1 MNVLSR
7 RAGAG
12 LIARRAM
19 VCLLLTMPWG
29 GCGSPP
35 RQRPDRV
42 VVTGTVMCG
51 AEPLAG
57 GSIVLYSAT
66 STAFGTG
73 MIAED
78 GGFRCLDV
86 PPGPVICVIEN
97 DSLKPY
103 AIGRTLQRVNP
114 AATSKE
120 TSPLKADVIVGGT
133 NVLVL
138 DVMPPPE

>member
-1 MNVLSR
+1 M
-7 RAGAG
+7 G
-12 LIARRAM
+12 
-19 VCLLLTMPWG
+19 CLLLTMLCG
-29 GCGSPP
+29 GCGGPP

-86 PPGPVICVIEN
+86 PRGPVICVIEN

-114 AATSKE
+114 AAASRE
-120 TSPLKADVIVGGT
+120 TSPLKADVSVGGP
-133 NVLVL
+133 NVLVF
-138 DVMPPPE
+138 DVVPPPQ

>member
-1 MNVLSR
+1 M
-7 RAGAG
+7 G
-12 LIARRAM
+12 
-19 VCLLLTMPWG
+19 CLLLTAISS

-35 RQRPDRV
+35 LQRPDRV
-42 VVTGTVMCG
+42 LVTGTVMCG
-51 AEPLAG
+51 SEPLAG

-73 MIAED
+73 MIAEN
-78 GGFRCLDV
+78 GAFRCFDV

-103 AIGRTLQRVNP
+103 AFGRTLQRVNP

-120 TSPLKADVIVGGT
+120 SSPLKADVSVGGP

-138 DVMPPPE
+138 DVVPPPT